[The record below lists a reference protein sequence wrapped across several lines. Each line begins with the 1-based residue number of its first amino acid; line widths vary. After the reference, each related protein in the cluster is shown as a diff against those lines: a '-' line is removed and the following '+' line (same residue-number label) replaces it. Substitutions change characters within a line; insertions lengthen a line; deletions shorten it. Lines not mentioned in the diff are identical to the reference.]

1 MAGSIGTGPLGTV
14 ANTQPPSTGTLA
26 KSAQQPAGVTGG
38 RTYYSES
45 SDPYYRSRGE
55 AAASRERTRFGQR
68 RAAAREQGQSYLEAD
83 IHYLLTR
90 RKETLHKW
98 FTLLKWLREGLLN
111 SGDPARKAL
120 LYGIRV
126 EASGAQV
133 QTHRADTED
142 SHSAHLMHCNLRFT
156 YRDKRCEAYDLL
168 QGQRASTQDY
178 QAFVKNIFADT
189 ANVFSLINEID
200 SYLESQG
207 AKSELA
213 AISAQILQQGLEPTA
228 ALNQYLESY
237 QALIRRCKDEDYP
250 EVIRRYE
257 AGDNSLEARLAKHQ
271 SVSGDMKKHRKR
283 SLFDLYLNYFSQ
295 ASSETSISDY
305 AYRSRHQEWGTAP
318 NRLL

>member
-1 MAGSIGTGPLGTV
+1 MAGSKGAGPLGAVT
-14 ANTQPPSTGTLA
+14 NTPSPGTGTLA
-26 KSAQQPAGVTGG
+26 KSAQQPAGITSG
-38 RTYYSES
+38 RTYYNES
-45 SDPYYRSRGE
+45 SDPYYRARGE
-55 AAASRERTRFGQR
+55 TAANRERTRFNQR
-68 RAAAREQGQSYLEAD
+68 REAAREQGQSYLEAD

-98 FTLLKWLREGLLN
+98 FTLLKWLRAGLLK
-111 SGDPARKAL
+111 SGDPARKTL

-156 YRDKRCEAYDLL
+156 YREKRCEAYDFL
-168 QGQRASTQDY
+168 QGQRASTLDY
-178 QAFVKNIFADT
+178 QAFVRNIFADT
-189 ANVFSLINEID
+189 ANVFSIVNEID
-200 SYLESQG
+200 SYLELQG
-207 AKSELA
+207 ATTELA
-213 AISAQILQQGLEPTA
+213 SICAQILQTGLEPTA
-228 ALNQYLESY
+228 ALNHYLERY
-237 QALIRRCKDEDYP
+237 QALIRRCKDQDYP

-257 AGDNSLEARLAKHQ
+257 AGDNSLEARIAKRQ
-271 SVSGDMKKHRKR
+271 SMSSDMKKHRKL

-295 ASSETSISDY
+295 AASEISSSDY